1 MIRPINR
8 NLFIFPLVVA
18 FLVKLPVYGFHL
30 WLPKAHVQAPVTGR
44 IFLAAIILKIGGFG
58 IFFLK
63 PLLITGNRLRIVV
76 ILVSVVGSVIA
87 ILYCIILDD
96 LKMVIAYRRI
106 GHIGLVVGTI
116 LRDNEIGV

>member
-1 MIRPINR
+1 MITPIKE
-8 NLFIFPLVVA
+8 NLFIIPIIIA
-18 FLVKLPVYGFHL
+18 FLVKLPIYGFHL

-58 IFFLK
+58 VYFLK
-63 PLLITGNRLRIVV
+63 PLLTTANGLRILIIV
-76 ILVSVVGSVIA
+76 ISVLGSVIA
-87 ILYCIILDD
+87 IMYCIMLDD

-116 LRDNEIGV
+116 LRDNEVGI

>member
-1 MIRPINR
+1 
-8 NLFIFPLVVA
+8 
-18 FLVKLPVYGFHL
+18 
-30 WLPKAHVQAPVTGR
+30 VTGR